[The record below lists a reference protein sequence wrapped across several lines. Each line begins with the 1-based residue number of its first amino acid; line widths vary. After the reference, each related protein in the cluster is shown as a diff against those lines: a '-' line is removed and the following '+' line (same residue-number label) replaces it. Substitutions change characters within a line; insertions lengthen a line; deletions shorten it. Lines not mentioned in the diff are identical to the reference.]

1 MNKFKVEIAYEIGI
15 VIEVYDVH
23 DVATAEDVAMEI
35 IKIEGVPKDAD
46 VVHKNYFVTDV
57 IEVVV

>member
-1 MNKFKVEIAYEIGI
+1 MSKFKVEIAYEIGI

-23 DVATAEDVAMEI
+23 DEATAKDVAMEI

>member
-1 MNKFKVEIAYEIGI
+1 MSNFRVSIAYEVGI

-35 IKIEGVPKDAD
+35 INIEGVPEDAD
-46 VVHKNYFVTDV
+46 VVHRDYFVTDV

>member
-1 MNKFKVEIAYEIGI
+1 MSKFKVEIAYEIGI